1 MDDWLSSD
9 WRKGTAGILL
19 ISAGVYILWVLT
31 TWLLEGRMLT
41 FIRPDAV
48 IDRII
53 YTLIANIIIGSILSL
68 WVIRRAVTGGRISL
82 NSAGFRP
89 FRRTI
94 IAVIFAF
101 GLGLLLLLISQPVSL
116 EPMVLINIYSQVL
129 TVTIAEVAV
138 CWAVI
143 GSITEGSLQEKGW
156 IVALAG
162 GILSASFLFGI
173 YHLGHSPPFN
183 QAAMIAFLS
192 LLGIATSLVY
202 FIGRDIY
209 ATIVFHNFLGCIGV
223 MRSLDAAGMLSLY
236 EEPLIPVLG
245 MAVLSLA
252 IFIAIDIQYVR
263 KVPIFPDD

>member
-1 MDDWLSSD
+1 VDDWLSSD

-41 FIRPDAV
+41 FLRPEAV
-48 IDRII
+48 IDRIV
-53 YTLIANIIIGSILSL
+53 YTLIANLIIGSILAL
-68 WVIRRAVTGGRISL
+68 WVIRRALAEGKISL
-82 NSAGFRP
+82 DSAGFRP
-89 FRRTI
+89 LRRTI
-94 IAVIFAF
+94 FAVIIAF
-101 GLGLLLLLISQPVSL
+101 ILGLVVMAASRPVSL
-116 EPMVLINIYSQVL
+116 DPVILTNIYTQVL

-138 CWAVI
+138 CWGVM
-143 GSITEGSLQEKGW
+143 GSITEGSLQKNGRV
-156 IVALAG
+156 VAMAG
-162 GILSASFLFGI
+162 GILVASVLFGI

-192 LLGIATSLVY
+192 LLGIVTSLVY

-236 EEPLIPVLG
+236 GEPLAPVLG
-245 MAVLSLA
+245 MAILSLA

-263 KVPIFPDD
+263 KRAGGGGD